1 MSNQEKNILYVIDTH
16 VLIWYFIGSK
26 HLSNEL
32 RQRIDATRNT
42 GGSLLVPTIVL
53 AESLDISEKGRVEFD
68 FAEMYSLIQEEP
80 EFEIVGFELEIFDEA
95 IRIKG
100 IKDIHDRIIVATA
113 KFYQAGI
120 LTKDRIIRESGEVE
134 IL

>member
-80 EFEIVGFELEIFDEA
+80 EFEIV
-95 IRIKG
+95 
-100 IKDIHDRIIVATA
+100 
-113 KFYQAGI
+113 
-120 LTKDRIIRESGEVE
+120 
-134 IL
+134 